1 MLTITPNAAQTI
13 EWILASPEIPD
24 GAGIRIAPTAPEMN
38 GSSSGQLALSVAEEP
53 DSTDQVIEQEGA
65 RLFVQDAIAGYLED
79 MSLDAN
85 VVDDQVQFMI
95 AGPDAAG

>member
-24 GAGIRIAPTAPEMN
+24 GAGIRIAPTGEAMN
-38 GSSSGQLALSVAEEP
+38 GGSGGQLALSVAEEP
-53 DSTDQVIEQEGA
+53 DATDQVIEQEGA
-65 RLFVQDAIAGYLED
+65 RLFVQEAVAGYLDD

-85 VVDDQVQFMI
+85 VVDDQVRFMI
-95 AGPDAAG
+95 GGPAPR

>member
-1 MLTITPNAAQTI
+1 
-13 EWILASPEIPD
+13 
-24 GAGIRIAPTAPEMN
+24 MN